1 MKFHHIGIA
10 TENIDKMVEKIEK
23 YFEVSDV
30 SKTVYDEQQDADLCM
45 VTLKGGIRIELITGE
60 VVKNILKKRQ
70 YLYHTCYSVKDIDE
84 TIEKLVAD
92 GAFVVREARKAI
104 LFDNRRVAFLSWDL
118 GLMELV
124 EEE

>member
-45 VTLKGGIRIELITGE
+45 VTLKGSIRIELITGE

>member
-45 VTLKGGIRIELITGE
+45 VTLKDGIRIELITGE

>member
-45 VTLKGGIRIELITGE
+45 VTLKDGIRIELITGE

-104 LFDNRRVAFLSWDL
+104 LFDNRRVAFLSGDL